1 MQAGVSEIN
10 PRVTAIHELGMAV
23 SLNRLDVIRALL
35 ARDELRGWGDETWA
49 PDMGIQ
55 QLKPLECAIEKYYL
69 EALDLLLENRQF
81 PYDQALV
88 DKCKSLAS
96 QWGAQKG
103 PRLLHAKQIL
113 KKLKQTMGAQECHL
127 RASPRDVPIQ
137 TIPRYEFS
145 IFLSVSRYLRH
156 SFIKAQ

>member
-1 MQAGVSEIN
+1 
-10 PRVTAIHELGMAV
+10 MAV

-81 PYDQALV
+81 PHWPL
-88 DKCKSLAS
+88 S
-96 QWGAQKG
+96 GE
-103 PRLLHAKQIL
+103 L
-113 KKLKQTMGAQECHL
+113 KKDRVYFMRSK
-127 RASPRDVPIQ
+127 S
-137 TIPRYEFS
+137 
-145 IFLSVSRYLRH
+145 
-156 SFIKAQ
+156 